1 MVIKFVAPY
10 YLSIR
15 SELRN
20 EWSLGGRAVCQG
32 REEYGK
38 TEAPEEEHFVQL
50 VAGTYFTC
58 GLTFDQRV
66 RCWGRINAPPT
77 EGLYLQLSAGSFYS
91 CGLLIDGQ
99 IDCWGQ
105 SRVVTEVK
113 NFAAQDRAAAHFEQ
127 ISCGSETCCAL
138 NYEGKLHCWGALIVT
153 NTTASEHASDRT
165 LNNTVFTEEKQFISV
180 QAGISE
186 AAATNN
192 EFDDIFSQISLG
204 DSLACGILFS
214 SGDLRCWGQI
224 EKHSLRDIKKGPF
237 IQVMV

>member
-105 SRVVTEVK
+105 SRVVTDVK
-113 NFAAQDRAAAHFEQ
+113 NFAAQDRSAAHFEQ

-153 NTTASEHASDRT
+153 NTTASELDT
-165 LNNTVFTEEKQFISV
+165 LEHTVFTGETQSAQV
-180 QAGISE
+180 GISK
-186 AAATNN
+186 ATVGNN
-192 EFDDIFSQISLG
+192 EFDEIFSQISSG
-204 DSLACGILFS
+204 DSLACGILFP
-214 SGDLRCWGQI
+214 SGDLRCWGQV
-224 EKHSLRDIKKGPF
+224 EKHSLKSVNKGPF